1 MNIIS
6 FDVGIKNMAYCI
18 LNTNNGLCIQDW
30 SILNL
35 LDPIEENVLC
45 SCQKTL
51 KKPKKNKPLE
61 NIVIQMCKTKAKYE
75 KNGKHYCDKHAKAN
89 TEFIVPTKECSPVF
103 LKKLKLENL
112 QTIALTK
119 NINCTDKKPVILAKV
134 LQYYEQR
141 CYNLVH
147 NKKSVA
153 NDADLIS
160 IGINLKR
167 LLNQIQGIE
176 NLTHVIIENQFS
188 TVASRMKTIQG
199 MLAQYFIMIN
209 DNIHIEFISSSNKLK
224 GYEKFLT
231 APIVGESSEKD
242 KYKLRKNN
250 GILCCS
256 QLLKENPELYDQT
269 VFAESSKKDDLSDCF
284 LQGIWYLRHQ
294 NIISCAENLKINS
307 V

>member
-1 MNIIS
+1 ME
-6 FDVGIKNMAYCI
+6 
-18 LNTNNGLCIQDW
+18 
-30 SILNL
+30 NL
-35 LDPIEENVLC
+35 
-45 SCQKTL
+45 
-51 KKPKKNKPLE
+51 
-61 NIVIQMCKTKAKYE
+61 VIQMCKTKAKYE
-75 KNGKHYCDKHAKAN
+75 KNGKYYCDKHAKAN
-89 TEFIVPTKECSPVF
+89 AEFIVPTKECSPVF

-112 QTIALTK
+112 QTIAQK
-119 NINCTDKKPVILAKV
+119 NNINNGDKKPALLSKV

-141 CYNLVH
+141 CYNLVQ
-147 NKKSVA
+147 NKKAVA

-231 APIVGESSEKD
+231 NSPIVTATSEKD

-256 QLLKENPELYDQT
+256 QLLKENPALYDQT